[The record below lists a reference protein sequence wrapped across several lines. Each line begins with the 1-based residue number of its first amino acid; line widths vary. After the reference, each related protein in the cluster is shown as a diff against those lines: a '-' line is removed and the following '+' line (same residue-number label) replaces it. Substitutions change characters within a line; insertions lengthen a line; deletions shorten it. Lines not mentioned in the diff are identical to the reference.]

1 MAASVLSWIVD
12 NYFELSAAALGF
24 VAIYLQIRQNVWY
37 WLVSIIM
44 VSMYIYIYIDAKL
57 YADMSLQVY
66 YLVIS
71 FYGWYLWLFGKSVN
85 HHKTAISV
93 SLSSGK
99 LKSILGAT
107 ALVLFFVIAW
117 ILLEFTNSDLPY
129 WDSFT
134 TSLSFVA
141 TWMLARK
148 KLENW
153 LIWIVVD
160 AVSVGIYIYKELY
173 PTAVLFLFLTVLAYV
188 GYLRWQKDMFKQRA
202 TDWQFEHQSYDK
214 AN

>member
-1 MAASVLSWIVD
+1 MEVLINWVID
-12 NYFELSAAALGF
+12 HFFELIAAGLGF
-24 VAIYLQIRQNVWY
+24 IAIYLQIKQNVWY

-66 YLVIS
+66 YLGIS
-71 FYGWYLWLFGKSVN
+71 FYGWYMWLFGQKINN
-85 HHKTAISV
+85 HKEGLSV
-93 SLSSGK
+93 SSSSIK
-99 LKSILGAT
+99 LRIILAST
-107 ALVLFFVIAW
+107 AVLLFFVIAW
-117 ILLEFTNSDLPY
+117 FLIQFTNSDLPY

-160 AVSVGIYIYKELY
+160 AVSVGIYIYKDLY
-173 PTAVLFLFLTVLAYV
+173 PTAVLFLFLSVLALV
-188 GYLRWQKDMFKQRA
+188 GYRKWKADMIMRQ
-202 TDWQFEHQSYDK
+202 HG
-214 AN
+214 

>member
-1 MAASVLSWIVD
+1 MEIIINWIAD
-12 NYFELSAAALGF
+12 HYFEVLAAGLGF
-24 VAIYLQIRQNVWY
+24 IAIFLQIKQNVWY

-44 VSMYIYIYIDAKL
+44 VSMYIYIYIDARL

-71 FYGWYLWLFGKSVN
+71 FYGWYMWLFGNKLDDKN
-85 HHKTAISV
+85 TELPV
-93 SLSSGK
+93 STTSNNL
-99 LKSILGAT
+99 LFILGIISI
-107 ALVLFFVIAW
+107 VLFFLIGW
-117 ILLEFTNSDLPY
+117 FLSQFTDSDVPF

-148 KLENW
+148 KIENW

-160 AVSVGIYIYKELY
+160 ATSVVIYMYKHLY
-173 PTAVLFLFLTVLAYV
+173 PTAILFLFLTLLAFV
-188 GYLRWQKDMFKQRA
+188 GYRKWKEDMISKKGATKD
-202 TDWQFEHQSYDK
+202 
-214 AN
+214 

>member
-1 MAASVLSWIVD
+1 MILIFEWIGEH
-12 NYFELSAAALGF
+12 YFELIAAALGF
-24 VAIYLQIRQNVWY
+24 IAIFLQIKQNVWY

-71 FYGWYLWLFGKSVN
+71 FYGWYMWLFGKQVN
-85 HHKTAISV
+85 NHKIQLNV
-93 SLSSGK
+93 SQTKNKLLYKLGILS
-99 LKSILGAT
+99 IA
-107 ALVLFFVIAW
+107 LFFAIAW
-117 ILLEFTNSDLPY
+117 FLIRFTNSDLPY

-134 TSLSFVA
+134 TSLSFIA

-148 KLENW
+148 KIENW
-153 LIWIVVD
+153 IVWILVD
-160 AVSVGIYIYKELY
+160 AVSVGIYIYKGLY
-173 PTAVLFLFLTVLAYV
+173 PTAVLFLFLTILAFV
-188 GYLRWQKDMFKQRA
+188 GYRKWKEDLA
-202 TDWQFEHQSYDK
+202 

>member
-1 MAASVLSWIVD
+1 MTEWIVSHSFELTAAS
-12 NYFELSAAALGF
+12 LGF
-24 VAIYLQIRQNVWY
+24 VSIYLQIKQNVWY

-44 VSMYIYIYIDAKL
+44 VSMYIYIYIQARL

-71 FYGWYLWLFGKSVN
+71 FYGWYAWVSGRQVNNHKEALSVTFCTKRLRVN
-85 HHKTAISV
+85 SVVIS
-93 SLSSGK
+93 
-99 LKSILGAT
+99 IM
-107 ALVLFFVIAW
+107 LFFLIGW
-117 ILLEFTNSDLPY
+117 ILENFTNSDLPY

-148 KLENW
+148 KIENW

-160 AVSVGIYIYKELY
+160 AVSAVIYIYKDLW
-173 PTAVLFLFLTVLAYV
+173 PTSILFFVLTGLAWV
-188 GYLRWQKDMFKQRA
+188 GFMRWKKDMKSG
-202 TDWQFEHQSYDK
+202 HSIG
-214 AN
+214 

>member
-1 MAASVLSWIVD
+1 MLDVIFSWIGD
-12 NYFELSAAALGF
+12 NYFELIAAGLGF
-24 VAIYLQIRQNVWY
+24 IAIFLQIRQNVWY
-37 WLVSIIM
+37 WMVSIIM

-71 FYGWYLWLFGKSVN
+71 IYGWYMWLFGSTIN
-85 HHKTAISV
+85 DHKTSLRV
-93 SLSSGK
+93 SSTSSRLRVILS
-99 LKSILGAT
+99 LLSI
-107 ALVLFFVIAW
+107 VLFFLIAW
-117 ILLEFTNSDLPY
+117 FLIHFTNSDLPY

-134 TSLSFVA
+134 TSLSFIA

-148 KLENW
+148 KIENW

-173 PTAVLFLFLTVLAYV
+173 PTAVLFLFLTVLAWV
-188 GYLRWQKDMFKQRA
+188 GYRQWQKDLTTEGAK
-202 TDWQFEHQSYDK
+202 D
-214 AN
+214 

>member
-1 MAASVLSWIVD
+1 MEIVASWVFEH
-12 NYFELSAAALGF
+12 YFEIIAAGLGF
-24 VAIYLQIRQNVWY
+24 IAIFLQIKQNVWY
-37 WLVSIIM
+37 WLVSIVM
-44 VSMYIYIYIDAKL
+44 VSMYIYIYIDARL

-66 YLVIS
+66 YLIIS
-71 FYGWYLWLFGKSVN
+71 FYGWYMWLYGKKVN
-85 HHKTAISV
+85 DHKTQLSV
-93 SLSSGK
+93 STISQNLIAI
-99 LKSILGAT
+99 LTIISI
-107 ALVLFFVIAW
+107 VLFFIIAW
-117 ILLEFTNSDLPY
+117 ILLQFTNSDLPY

-148 KLENW
+148 KIENW

-188 GYLRWQKDMFKQRA
+188 GYTKWKKDLIM
-202 TDWQFEHQSYDK
+202 E
-214 AN
+214 

>member
-12 NYFELSAAALGF
+12 IYFELSAAALGF

>member
-1 MAASVLSWIVD
+1 MAASVLPWIVD

-24 VAIYLQIRQNVWY
+24 VAIFLQIRQNVWY

-117 ILLEFTNSDLPY
+117 ILVQFTNSDLPY